1 MLPDDGFIALEA
13 FVCLLYGQPQC
24 TDINRAQYNI
34 FRTGLSNDRVL
45 PPNRDSLRQHS
56 LRANYQC
63 AIHRLSLDA
72 EICAPSPLNHGWTE
86 DEGRLVFT
94 WMTLP
99 LAPDDI
105 IKNVQCKCKK
115 ASCTTNRC
123 SCHNARLNCTEMCLC
138 QDCLN
143 TPNNESDSDCELA
156 SSSEDEDEDDC

>member
-1 MLPDDGFIALEA
+1 M
-13 FVCLLYGQPQC
+13 CLLYGQPQC
-24 TDINRAQYNI
+24 IDIKRARYNI

-45 PPNRDSLRQHS
+45 PTNRDSLRQHS
-56 LRANYQC
+56 LRANYKC

-138 QDCLN
+138 QDCLTLQTMN
-143 TPNNESDSDCELA
+143 QIQTVNMLRAVRMMRRMTVKSVLFTKLNK
-156 SSSEDEDEDDC
+156 